1 MLTTKAYELET
12 MYKFEV
18 TDGTHSFEY
27 NFSKDVPEEQTVTEF
42 LQNCKREVEALTQL
56 ELDKLTPPEEI
67 QL

>member
-18 TDGTHSFEY
+18 TDGTHSYEY
-27 NFSKDVPEEQTVTEF
+27 NYVKDAPEGQTVTEY
-42 LQNCKREVEALTQL
+42 LQNCKKECELLTQY